1 MLIFK
6 LEGDGEYVTAAP
18 PGMLEMVVLVKD
30 FLAER
35 NNPDPMCRWR
45 KAEEWEEIELQP
57 YPGFNYKEGEPFN
70 FNDVISASNS
80 VLGADI
86 IVNNQTKLKLAPY
99 LEHECVFLPVN
110 LTQAPQKYWMMY
122 ITNVLDCLNIKNSK
136 FSHIRFPPKGIRRYS
151 FDVEK
156 LENVH
161 LFRLPG
167 HFDYLEA
174 RDFATQRFL
183 DLTLKLEI
191 RGFEF
196 WELNKPGQDPIVTGD

>member
-1 MLIFK
+1 MLIFRLK
-6 LEGDGEYVTAAP
+6 GDGEYVTAAP
-18 PGMLEMVVLVKD
+18 PERMEEVLLVKD

-35 NNPDPMCRWR
+35 NNSDPMCRWR

-57 YPGFNYKEGEPFN
+57 YPGYNYKEGEPFH

-80 VLGADI
+80 VLGAG
-86 IVNNQTKLKLAPY
+86 IVVSNQAKVKLVPHI
-99 LEHECVFLPVN
+99 EHECVFLPVN

-122 ITNVLDCLNIKNSK
+122 IANVLDCLDVKNSR
-136 FSHIRFPPKGIRRYS
+136 FSHIRIPPKGVRHYS
-151 FDVEK
+151 FDIEK

-167 HFDYLEA
+167 HFDYLED

-183 DLTLKLEI
+183 DLTQKLEI

>member
-1 MLIFK
+1 MLVFRLK
-6 LEGDGEYVTAAP
+6 GGSEYVIAFLP
-18 PGMLEMVVLVKD
+18 QLMEEVLLVKD

-35 NNPDPMCRWR
+35 NNSDPMCRLR

-57 YPGFNYKEGEPFN
+57 YPGYNYKEGEPFH
-70 FNDVISASNS
+70 FNDVINASNS
-80 VLGADI
+80 VLGAGI
-86 IVNNQTKLKLAPY
+86 IVSDHAKLKLAPHIK
-99 LEHECVFLPVN
+99 HECVFLPVN
-110 LTQAPQKYWMMY
+110 LMPAPQKYWMMY

-136 FSHIRFPPKGIRRYS
+136 FSHIRFPPKGVRHYS

-167 HFDYLEA
+167 HFDYLED
-174 RDFATQRFL
+174 RDFATQQFL
-183 DLTLKLEI
+183 DLTQMLGI

>member
-1 MLIFK
+1 MLVFG
-6 LEGDGEYVTAAP
+6 LRGGSEYVTAFP
-18 PGMLEMVVLVKD
+18 PQLMEEVLLVED

-35 NNPDPMCRWR
+35 NNPDSMCRWR
-45 KAEEWEEIELQP
+45 KAEEWKEIELRP
-57 YPGFNYKEGEPFN
+57 YPGYNYKEGEAFH
-70 FNDVISASNS
+70 FNDVINASNS
-80 VLGADI
+80 VLGAGI
-86 IVNNQTKLKLAPY
+86 IVSNRAKLELAPHI
-99 LEHECVFLPVN
+99 ERECVFLPVN

-136 FSHIRFPPKGIRRYS
+136 FSHIRFPPKGVRYYS

-161 LFRLPG
+161 LFRLSG
-167 HFDYLEA
+167 HFDYLED

-183 DLTLKLEI
+183 DLTQKLGI

-196 WELNKPGQDPIVTGD
+196 WELNKPDQDPIVTGD

>member
-1 MLIFK
+1 MLVFRLK
-6 LEGDGEYVTAAP
+6 GDGEYVTAFP
-18 PGMLEMVVLVKD
+18 ELTEEVLIVED

-45 KAEEWEEIELQP
+45 KAEEWKEIELQS
-57 YPGFNYKEGEPFN
+57 YPGYNYKEGEAFH
-70 FNDVISASNS
+70 FNDAINASNS
-80 VLGADI
+80 VLGAGI
-86 IVNNQTKLKLAPY
+86 IVSDQAKLELTPHIK
-99 LEHECVFLPVN
+99 HECIFLPVN

-136 FSHIRFPPKGIRRYS
+136 FSHIRFPPKGVRHYS

-156 LENVH
+156 LEKVH

-167 HFDYLEA
+167 HFDYLED

-183 DLTLKLEI
+183 DLTRKLGI